1 MNNSRFRTITPRI
14 VLFITALFL
23 GACASGPTYNP
34 STFIAE
40 INEQA
45 LAKDKVKTVIIAH
58 VNISGPSR
66 SYLERE
72 EERIDALVSKK
83 LKEAGYKV
91 LPQRL
96 FVQEWNTAVRAF
108 GDPFDPTTGRVNMK
122 TFVLIMN
129 SVKDQLVK
137 STQVDAFVFTDL
149 IEQQVAFNNG
159 MNHEARWDGV
169 SRKPTLQGPGTTIPG
184 GFDWNQLAA
193 VASLQVVVFDQGL
206 ERIFVGRGGMDAT
219 DAIDARSGT
228 RFERRRNILESQK
241 YVQEGIDLALHP
253 WIEMADWPGK
263 AP

>member
-1 MNNSRFRTITPRI
+1 MNHFKLRNLAQRFIFVVSAI
-14 VLFITALFL
+14 LLS
-23 GACASGPTYNP
+23 ACASGPTYNP

-40 INEQA
+40 INQDA
-45 LAKDKVKTVIIAH
+45 LTKDKVKTVILSH

-129 SVKDQLVK
+129 SVKDQLIK
-137 STQVDAFVFTDL
+137 STQVDAFVFTDI